1 MDQLIK
7 PDYKQYLV
15 NILRKHRFPT
25 MFSHFVI
32 DFHFQQDQR
41 QIPENHVSTSN
52 LISSPQ
58 IQGFIGSESPG
69 RELIKHFKFTVTWK
83 PMVEVGLLFTAT
95 PSQIIT
101 V

>member
-1 MDQLIK
+1 M
-7 PDYKQYLV
+7 V
-15 NILRKHRFPT
+15 NILCKHRFT
-25 MFSHFVI
+25 TLFSHFVI
-32 DFHFQQDQR
+32 VIKFHFQQDQR

-52 LISSPQ
+52 LISSLQ

-69 RELIKHFKFTVTWK
+69 GELTKHFKFTVTWK

-101 V
+101 A